1 MTCSLFVTNTS
12 EHEDWLPR
20 SSNQRVDG
28 LWRQKYRSVVVG
40 FVRGISETH
49 VGKIYVYKWP
59 FNGCWTKGKKEAK
72 GPFSSLLLLRLYYLK
87 NDTSLSNTV
96 G

>member
-1 MTCSLFVTNTS
+1 MVYGGKNIALWSLVSWGGYQKRMWEKFMFTNDHLMGV
-12 EHEDWLPR
+12 E
-20 SSNQRVDG
+20 QR
-28 LWRQKYRSVVVG
+28 
-40 FVRGISETH
+40 E
-49 VGKIYVYKWP
+49 
-59 FNGCWTKGKKEAK
+59 KKEAK